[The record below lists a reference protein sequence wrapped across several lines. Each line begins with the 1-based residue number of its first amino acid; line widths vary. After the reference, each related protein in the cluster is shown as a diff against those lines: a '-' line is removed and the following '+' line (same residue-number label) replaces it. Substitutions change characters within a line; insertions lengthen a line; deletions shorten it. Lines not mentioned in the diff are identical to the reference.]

1 MTFENRKDAGKRL
14 AVALARYKEQRPV
27 VLALPRGGVPV
38 AREVAASLAA
48 PLDLVLVRKIGV
60 PEQPEFAMGA
70 IADGTPP
77 FVLRNEGVIRAL
89 RISDAEFDLVRK
101 RELAEIERRQQAYLG
116 GRPRL
121 EVAGRVAILV
131 DDGIATGMTMCVAS
145 RAIAAHGPRQL
156 VVAVPVAAADVVA
169 GLRREVDDVVCLEEQ
184 EHLFAIGCHYADF
197 AQVSDDDVGEMLGL
211 RTSVAA

>member
-1 MTFENRKDAGKRL
+1 
-14 AVALARYKEQRPV
+14 
-27 VLALPRGGVPV
+27 
-38 AREVAASLAA
+38 
-48 PLDLVLVRKIGV
+48 
-60 PEQPEFAMGA
+60 
-70 IADGTPP
+70 
-77 FVLRNEGVIRAL
+77 
-89 RISDAEFDLVRK
+89 
-101 RELAEIERRQQAYLG
+101 LAEIERRQQAYLG

-184 EHLFAIGCHYADF
+184 EHLLAIGYHYADF
-197 AQVSDDDVGEMLGL
+197 AQVSDDDMREMLGQH
-211 RTSVAA
+211 TPVAA